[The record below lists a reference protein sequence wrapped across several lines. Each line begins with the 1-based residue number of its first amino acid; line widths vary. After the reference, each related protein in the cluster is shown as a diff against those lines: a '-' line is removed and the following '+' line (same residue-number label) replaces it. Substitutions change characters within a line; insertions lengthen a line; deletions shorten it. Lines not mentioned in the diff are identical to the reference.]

1 MALTIQATSNDSKRW
16 NIAITKKGFEEINSA
31 KEVIK
36 RVNDMIKKSLPKND
50 VESLKKVLN
59 SFFHKFK

>member
-1 MALTIQATSNDSKRW
+1 MTLTIQATSNDSKRW

-36 RVNDMIKKSLPKND
+36 RVTVQEIKRLF
-50 VESLKKVLN
+50 LKEQH
-59 SFFHKFK
+59 SRFRHREIIAPGE